1 MRIMAID
8 PGDKR
13 IGLAIS
19 DDLEISVNP
28 IGVINHE
35 SRKLDAESIVRIA
48 AERKA
53 EKLVIGC
60 ALNDNG
66 EPSPTGTKAIRLAE
80 VIRELSEIPVEMIDE
95 SHSTNEAIELGVEM
109 GVPKNSRKGH
119 RDEIAA
125 VIILQRYLNSRS
137 REIS

>member
-1 MRIMAID
+1 MKIMAID

-28 IGVINHE
+28 IGIIHHE
-35 SRKLDAESIVRIA
+35 SRKLDAESIIRIA
-48 AERKA
+48 TERKA
-53 EKLVIGC
+53 EKLVIGF
-60 ALNDNG
+60 ALDDNG
-66 EPSPTGTKAIRLAE
+66 DPSPAGRKAVRLAE
-80 VIRELSEIPVEMIDE
+80 VIRELTEIPVEMIDE
-95 SHSTNEAIELGVEM
+95 SHSTNEAIDLGVEM
-109 GVPKNSRKGH
+109 GVPKNQRKGH

-125 VIILQRYLNSRS
+125 VIILQRYLNTNN

>member
-1 MRIMAID
+1 MKIMAID

-13 IGLAIS
+13 IGLAIC
-19 DDLEISVNP
+19 DELEISVNP
-28 IGVINHE
+28 IGVVNHE
-35 SRKLDAESIVRIA
+35 SRQLDAESIIRIA
-48 AERKA
+48 TERKA

-66 EPSPTGTKAIRLAE
+66 YPSPAGQKAIRLAE
-80 VIRELSEIPVEMIDE
+80 VIRELTDIPVEMMDE
-95 SHSTNEAIELGVEM
+95 SHSTNEAVELGVEM
-109 GVPKNSRKGH
+109 GVPKNFRKGH